1 MNKLKVTAVTVFI
14 LAIIFILMGP
24 FYILEEGELSIVLR
38 FGKIIDKQDEAGL
51 KFKMPFVD
59 KVTKYSKKLQAWD
72 GIPQKI
78 QTKEK
83 QFIFVDTTARWKI
96 SNADLFYEKAKTMD
110 RAQKL
115 LDDIIN
121 SNVFKIITKNY
132 LKEAVRN
139 SETFIKDTGQEES
152 NRQAENESVNG
163 DTAEKPAEKQVKAD
177 FKGRIVLS
185 RQMLENAKKEI
196 NEYGIELIDV
206 VIRQIKYSK
215 DLTESVHQRMIR
227 ERKKIAQ
234 LYRSQGQGEMNKIL
248 GKMEKEL
255 REIRS
260 EATRRAKEIKAEAD
274 AKSLEIRNKAYS
286 QDKEFADFWMAL
298 KQYEELLPKVKK
310 VLTTDPKFFKY
321 LYDKNGR

>member
-1 MNKLKVTAVTVFI
+1 MKQLKITGTVIAVLV
-14 LAIIFILMGP
+14 IIFILMGP

-38 FGKIIDKQDEAGL
+38 FGKIVDKQQDAGL

-72 GIPQKI
+72 GTPQVIP
-78 QTKEK
+78 TKEK

-96 SNADLFYEKAKTMD
+96 SNADLFYQKANTFE

-121 SNVFKIITKNY
+121 SNVYKIITKNY

-139 SETFIKDTGQEES
+139 SQTFIKDEIVYDNETLSKEEMKLKK
-152 NRQAENESVNG
+152 E
-163 DTAEKPAEKQVKAD
+163 EKRINDAINSD
-177 FKGRIVLS
+177 FKGREYLS
-185 RQMLENAKKEI
+185 KKMLANSKKEI
-196 NEYGIELIDV
+196 KEYGIELIDV

-215 DLTESVHQRMIR
+215 ELTESVHQRMIR
-227 ERKKIAQ
+227 ERRQKAQ

-248 GKMEKEL
+248 GKMEREL

-260 EATRRAKEIKAEAD
+260 EATKIAKEIKAEAD

-286 QDKEFADFWMAL
+286 KDKTFADFWMAI
-298 KQYEELLPKVKK
+298 KQYEKLLPKMRKTF
-310 VLTTDPKFFKY
+310 TTDADFFKY
-321 LYDKNGR
+321 LYNKNGK